1 MKSRFFKATTLS
13 SQDSLKLEMADFKWC
28 FKSFP
33 NAKVFCSFFE
43 KGHYKIVLRS
53 ISTFLPKFW

>member
-33 NAKVFCSFFE
+33 NMQKYFAHFLKKVII
-43 KGHYKIVLRS
+43 K
-53 ISTFLPKFW
+53 

>member
-1 MKSRFFKATTLS
+1 MVLQVVSKY
-13 SQDSLKLEMADFKWC
+13 
-28 FKSFP
+28 
-33 NAKVFCSFFE
+33 AKVFCSFFE